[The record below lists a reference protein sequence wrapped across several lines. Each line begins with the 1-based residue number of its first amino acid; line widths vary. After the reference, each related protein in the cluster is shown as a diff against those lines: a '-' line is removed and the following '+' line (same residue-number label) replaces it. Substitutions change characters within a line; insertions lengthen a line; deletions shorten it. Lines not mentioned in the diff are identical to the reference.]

1 MQASYPIVL
10 SGRTL
15 ELPYPRSN
23 MHDWHTSGTSET
35 PVLYPIPC
43 SSRHVITPSDA
54 ARPYAEPPDS
64 TMALIG
70 LSAVIGIVRGV
81 SLDAGPPPLMS
92 QPVVAPSG
100 KYITVTPVPA
110 SLLEA

>member
-1 MQASYPIVL
+1 
-10 SGRTL
+10 
-15 ELPYPRSN
+15 

-92 QPVVAPSG
+92 QPAVAPSG
-100 KYITVTPVPA
+100 NLK
-110 SLLEA
+110 SLISLTEISVNKTNPPLINVRFIQSK

>member
-1 MQASYPIVL
+1 
-10 SGRTL
+10 
-15 ELPYPRSN
+15 

-64 TMALIG
+64 TMALMG

-92 QPVVAPSG
+92 QPAVAPSG